1 MAPIEVQVDGTIKAP
16 QDPNQLNGDAQWIK
30 FTYINFLT
38 LSGAGTFDGQGANAW
53 TQNNCAKNKSCK
65 KLSMNF
71 GFGFLNNTIVRD
83 ITSKDSKYFHVNV
96 LGCNNITF
104 TNFNIVAPA
113 TSPNTDGIHIGRST
127 LVNIDNTNI
136 ATGDDCISLGDG
148 SKQITVL
155 NVTCGPGHGISVG
168 SLGKYPNE
176 KPVEDFFVSNCIL
189 NNTDNGVRIKTWPD
203 TPATITVTGMHFE
216 DIKMINVKNP
226 IIIDQEYCPWNQCTK
241 QNPSKIKISNVSFKN
256 IIGTSGTKEGVVLIC
271 SSGVPCEDVML
282 TDIDLTF
289 NGTSAAAKL
298 SNVKPIIQGK
308 SLPLL
313 NSLLPIP

>member
-1 MAPIEVQVDGTIKAP
+1 MDL
-16 QDPNQLNGDAQWIK
+16 QLKMITFALFLLLVSSSATAQFGVFDISKYGAVPNGDITQA
-30 FTYINFLT
+30 LT
-38 LSGAGTFDGQGANAW
+38 NAWSDACASTTPGKVVISRGIYNLKQIEFKGPCMALLRFKLMEQFKHHKTQNGRGANAW

-83 ITSKDSKYFHVNV
+83 ITSKDNKYFHVSV

-104 TNFNIVAPA
+104 TNFKIVAPT

-127 LVNIDNTNI
+127 HVNIDNTNI

-155 NVTCGPGHGISVG
+155 NVTCGPGHGTSVG

-176 KPVEDFFVSNCIL
+176 ERVEDFFVRNCIL
-189 NNTDNGVRIKTWPD
+189 NNSDNGVRIKTWPD
-203 TPATITVTGMHFE
+203 TPETITVTGMHFK

-226 IIIDQEYCPWNQCTK
+226 IIIDQEYCP
-241 QNPSKIKISNVSFKN
+241 
-256 IIGTSGTKEGVVLIC
+256 
-271 SSGVPCEDVML
+271 
-282 TDIDLTF
+282 
-289 NGTSAAAKL
+289 
-298 SNVKPIIQGK
+298 
-308 SLPLL
+308 
-313 NSLLPIP
+313 